1 MRSDVQEVN
10 NPSLAIA
17 LKQNRRPGV
26 PLRAEAAMTAKD
38 PPSKVE
44 TRINLIEP
52 KERDPNGLERVF
64 GTSDL
69 LSINFLARGMQ
80 AAAAVA
86 RLRVRLPDGSG
97 EWFGTGFLVAPGL
110 LMTNNHVLPNAATAA
125 LAIAEFNHEHD
136 LNGVE
141 APRRTFNLMPSTL
154 FFTDSGYDVSFVEV
168 APRAFDG
175 TPLSGFGYLPLF
187 PAPVKRSTANGCR

>member
-52 KERDPNGLERVF
+52 KDRDPNGLERVF

-110 LMTNNHVLPNAATAA
+110 LMTNNHVLPNAASTRASR
-125 LAIAEFNHEHD
+125 LPNSITSTTSMG
-136 LNGVE
+136 LK
-141 APRRTFNLMPSTL
+141 RRTDLQPDAIHLVFHQFRL
-154 FFTDSGYDVSFVEV
+154 
-168 APRAFDG
+168 
-175 TPLSGFGYLPLF
+175 
-187 PAPVKRSTANGCR
+187 